1 MAKFIDTHA
10 HYYDEAFTAEA
21 GGGWAVGAAETPE
34 GEAGGTTVG
43 EAGGTTVGD
52 LGAVDA
58 AVARAMEAGVYK
70 IIQPDVDSRERDLM
84 FEVSARYPGVM
95 HTMLGLYPGSVD
107 GQWEKEIEALEPY
120 WSRGPVAVG
129 EIGLDYH
136 YGKETAEL
144 QKLALKR
151 QLEIAAE
158 KDLPVNIHL
167 REATEDFFAVLD
179 QCRHLGLR
187 GNLHAFSGS
196 AETFARLSRYGDWYV
211 GIGGV
216 LTFKNS
222 RLAEAVAKIPLERIL
237 LETDAP
243 YLAPV
248 PYRGRRNESAYIPI
262 IAGRIAEIKGTDIE
276 EVAAVTTD
284 NALKLFGI

>member
-10 HYYDEAFTAEA
+10 HYYDEAFI
-21 GGGWAVGAAETPE
+21 GGPGAADSGCSDKEI
-34 GEAGGTTVG
+34 AGSSGAQVFGGVDEVVG
-43 EAGGTTVGD
+43 
-52 LGAVDA
+52 
-58 AVARAMEAGVYK
+58 RALQAGVYK
-70 IIQPDVDSRERDLM
+70 IIQPDVDSRERALM

-107 GQWEKEIEALEPY
+107 EEWEKEIEAMEPY

-136 YGKETAEL
+136 YGRETAEI
-144 QKLALKR
+144 QKLAFKR
-151 QLEIAAE
+151 QLEIAARRN
-158 KDLPVNIHL
+158 LPVNIHL

-179 QCRHLGLR
+179 QCRHLGIR

-196 AETFARLSRYGDWYV
+196 SETFERVRRYGDWYV

-222 RLAEAVAKIPLERIL
+222 RLPEAVARIPLDRIL

-243 YLAPV
+243 YLTPV
-248 PYRGRRNESAYIPI
+248 PYRGRRNESAYIPV
-262 IAGRIAEIKGTDIE
+262 IAAKIAQIKGVDIE